1 VSDWFAQLD
10 FLDLVGFPLRFVE
23 AIFLS
28 SVLLIELYILFDAPF
43 NDEALRLPLFAAN
56 AAPAAICCFFDFAG
70 INFLPQDVAAHGPR
84 GSIPNTIDSA
94 RHGLPASGS
103 GLHLMEAATNNHG
116 SRSGLGNLIIG
127 YQNMAPFIHSPRLLG
142 VVWLQGSGIQSS
154 PEALRSAAGSKT
166 LQAAPTPASLVAT
179 SL

>member
-1 VSDWFAQLD
+1 VSDRFAQLD

-103 GLHLMEAATNNHG
+103 GLHLMEVATDNHG
-116 SRSGLGNLIIG
+116 SRSGLG
-127 YQNMAPFIHSPRLLG
+127 FH
-142 VVWLQGSGIQSS
+142 SS
-154 PEALRSAAGSKT
+154 PTQDRNQVSKRID
-166 LQAAPTPASLVAT
+166 AS
-179 SL
+179 

>member
-1 VSDWFAQLD
+1 MSDRFAQLD

-70 INFLPQDVAAHGPR
+70 INFLP
-84 GSIPNTIDSA
+84 
-94 RHGLPASGS
+94 
-103 GLHLMEAATNNHG
+103 
-116 SRSGLGNLIIG
+116 
-127 YQNMAPFIHSPRLLG
+127 
-142 VVWLQGSGIQSS
+142 
-154 PEALRSAAGSKT
+154 
-166 LQAAPTPASLVAT
+166 
-179 SL
+179 